1 MNYTERET
9 VRACVCAC
17 VCLYL
22 DRKRKCHMGGARGVV
37 LVWTNNEKPPCS
49 KSPTRERA
57 QNDTISRP
65 RSSATL
71 ASAHDEH
78 VNIRAS
84 AGISCRIMIAQK
96 RWINMQNNKMPRPNR
111 LSACAFA
118 FRERKKAY
126 ATLYMVSY
134 CVCLS
139 RRCRTRFFRVH
150 SRRCLF
156 VHCLRCIPMELMGGE
171 WVIRKSGDPAARDFG
186 LFGSNWSLPTL
197 KGC

>member
-1 MNYTERET
+1 MGGTREFNYSAQSSLANVNYTERET

-22 DRKRKCHMGGARGVV
+22 DRKRKCHMGGARGVA
-37 LVWTNNEKPPCS
+37 LVWTNNGKPPCR

-118 FRERKKAY
+118 FRERKKSIRNIIYGELLRMFVASLSHPFFSGC
-126 ATLYMVSY
+126 TLGG
-134 CVCLS
+134 VCLS
-139 RRCRTRFFRVH
+139 TVCDAFR
-150 SRRCLF
+150 
-156 VHCLRCIPMELMGGE
+156 
-171 WVIRKSGDPAARDFG
+171 W
-186 LFGSNWSLPTL
+186 N
-197 KGC
+197 